1 MTDTPDT
8 QFAETPVGRIAYQVV
23 GDGPVDILVAHPLYF
38 PIDMMWDEPRM
49 GRFLDGLSTFS
60 RHIWFD
66 PRGRGASSPLPPDEG
81 RFQETMLEDVIGLLD
96 VLEIEKVALVALVGG
111 IMPFFAATHPER
123 TSALVTFNGFA
134 RLLRSDDFPEG
145 VAPEALEEVFAAIRR
160 NWGTVDGA
168 RIFSPRRATDEES
181 FRRWLA
187 RGQRLTC
194 PAEEAVWR
202 LRSMLQF
209 DQSKVLG
216 TITVPTLVISRA
228 PGPGL
233 PPNASRDLAGGIDG
247 AKLVELPGDDPL
259 FFLGDTGVLLDTIE
273 EFLTGDLSGHRSD
286 RILAT
291 VMFTDLVGS
300 TEQAARLGDR
310 RWADLLAA
318 HDAIIS
324 TAVNRHRGRQI
335 KSTGDGALAT
345 FDGPGRAVRCAQAI
359 VDGIR
364 SLGVE
369 ARVGVHTGEIE
380 LRGDDVGG
388 IGVHIAA
395 RVAGLAGPS
404 QVLVSRT
411 VTDLVA
417 GSGIH
422 FEDRG
427 DHELRGVPGVWRLY
441 SVNA

>member
-1 MTDTPDT
+1 VTDAVTR
-8 QFAETPVGRIAYQVV
+8 FAETPVGRIAYQEV
-23 GDGPVDILVAHPLYF
+23 GDGPVDVLIAHPLYF
-38 PIDMMWDEPRM
+38 PIDMMWEEPRM
-49 GRFLDGLSTFS
+49 ARFLDGLSSFS

-96 VLEIEKVALVALVGG
+96 VLEIEKVAVVSLVGG
-111 IMPFFAATHPER
+111 VMPFFAATHPER
-123 TSALVTFNGFA
+123 TSALVVYNGFG
-134 RLLRSDDFPEG
+134 RLIRTEDYPEG
-145 VAPEALEEVFAAIRR
+145 VPPEALEQAYATIRT
-160 NWGTVDGA
+160 NWGTVGGS
-168 RIFSPRRATDEES
+168 RIFSPPRADDAEG

-202 LRSMLQF
+202 LRSMLSF
-209 DQSKVLG
+209 DQSKVVG
-216 TITVPTLVISRA
+216 TIRVPTLVISRA

-233 PPNASRDLAGGIDG
+233 PPNASRDLAGAIDG
-247 AKLVELPGDDPL
+247 AKLVELPGDDPI
-259 FFLGDTGVLLDTIE
+259 FFLGDSAALLDTIE

-286 RILAT
+286 RILST

-310 RWADLLAA
+310 EWTNLLTA

-324 TAVNRHRGRQI
+324 TEIDRHRGRQV

-345 FDGPGRAVRCAQAI
+345 FDGPGRAVRCGQAI
-359 VDGIR
+359 TVGVR
-364 SLGVE
+364 SLGLE

-380 LRGDDVGG
+380 LRGEDVGG

-395 RVAGLAGPS
+395 RVASLAGPS

-417 GSGIH
+417 GSGIR
-422 FEDRG
+422 FEDQG
-427 DHELRGVPGVWRLY
+427 DHELRGVPGVWRLFT
-441 SVNA
+441 VHG